1 MLNKIV
7 SAIIYVNLFSKYRS
21 KIMTDDLKSG
31 TYSTTV
37 KNMGQDMR
45 VDVQIDQGKIA
56 GVKVNVD
63 SENPYANVVNE
74 LEKEV
79 ITKQGDEIDAIAGA
93 TVTSNAI
100 KNAVKKIMAEAKI
113 AVPVENPRTMRVNDV
128 KESNQKGSNELVWG
142 LETLKTDAVSGC

>member
-1 MLNKIV
+1 MIN
-7 SAIIYVNLFSKYRS
+7 NLK
-21 KIMTDDLKSG
+21 TG

-45 VDVQIDQGKIA
+45 VDVQIDQGKIG

-63 SENPYANVVNE
+63 PKNPYAEAVGK

-79 ITKQGDEIDAIAGA
+79 IIKQGDEIDAIAGA

-100 KNAVKKIMAEAKI
+100 KNAVKRIMAEAEI
-113 AVPVENPRTMRVNDV
+113 AVPVENPRTMRVNEV
-128 KESNQKGSNELVWG
+128 KELNQKSPNELVWG